1 MGREYIGTVEIG
13 KLADPVVLNWSPLND
28 IGNVA
33 TAEWVV
39 RGGRVSVRKEL
50 EYR

>member
-13 KLADPVVLNWSPLND
+13 KLADPVVLNGSPLAD

-33 TAEWVV
+33 TADWVV
-39 RGGRVSVRKEL
+39 RGARVRTRRKL